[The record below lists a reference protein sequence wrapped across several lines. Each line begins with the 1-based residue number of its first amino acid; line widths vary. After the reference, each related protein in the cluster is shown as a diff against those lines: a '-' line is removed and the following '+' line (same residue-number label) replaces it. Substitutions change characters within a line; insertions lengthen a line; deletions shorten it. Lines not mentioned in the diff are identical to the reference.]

1 MSDIIILPG
10 IGNSGATH
18 WQTIWE
24 IGDARMTRFHP
35 SDWDRPEL
43 EDWIDALDR
52 AIEQATRPPLLIA
65 HSLACL
71 LVAHWA
77 THWATHGATGRPH
90 PVRGAFLVAVPDPAS
105 PVFPTEAASFA
116 NPPAARLPFPSL
128 VVASSNDPYGTLAHA
143 RASADIWGSQLVE
156 AGAHGHLNGASG
168 LGAWPEGNAALAA
181 FEESLAPQAIF

>member
-24 IGDARMTRFHP
+24 IGNARMTRFQP

-43 EDWIDALDR
+43 ADWVDALDQ
-52 AIEQATRPPLLIA
+52 AIEQATRPPLLVA

-71 LVAHWA
+71 LVVHWA
-77 THWATHGATGRPH
+77 AHRATYEATGRPN
-90 PVRGAFLVAVPDPAS
+90 PVRGAFLVAVPDPVS
-105 PVFPTEAASFA
+105 PVFPAEAASFT
-116 NPPAARLPFPSL
+116 NPPVARLPFPSL

-143 RASADIWGSQLVE
+143 RASADAWGSWFVE

-168 LGAWPEGNAALAA
+168 LGAWPEGRAVLAA
-181 FEESLAPQAIF
+181 FEESLAPQAIR

>member
-24 IGDARMTRFHP
+24 TGDARMTRFQP
-35 SDWDRPEL
+35 GDWDRPEL
-43 EDWIDALDR
+43 IDWVRALDR
-52 AIEQATRPPLLIA
+52 AIEQATRPPLLVA

-77 THWATHGATGRPH
+77 ASRTC

-105 PVFPTEAASFA
+105 PGFPAEAASFA
-116 NPPAARLPFPSL
+116 NPPGARLSFPSL
-128 VVASSNDPYGTLAHA
+128 VVASSNDPYGTLAYV
-143 RASADIWGSQLVE
+143 RASANAWGSRLVE

-168 LGAWPEGNAALAA
+168 LGAWPDGRAALAA
-181 FEESLAPQAIF
+181 FEESLVQEARH